1 MSLASMLLNGGTLGA
16 ANVDASRYG
25 HNSASR
31 IAMESTEELHEIFLE
46 SFYNVEQAELAAAT
60 EGVALEGSQ
69 YEPVAEAAIKNAAT
83 KIKEF
88 LQKLWGKVKAFFA
101 SVRRYLDAIFMS
113 GADFVKKYQ
122 KDIDKMG
129 RLEDYTFNMY
139 KYDDAAIDTVNI
151 VDPDEKANEILKEFK
166 IVDPTNVADNV
177 VAMVKAENELNPER
191 AANVYG
197 AEADATEKMYS
208 SEECK
213 KLAVIEISGG
223 KCKDPEDFEK
233 WCFGVFRGGA
243 ESAQD
248 KEDIDIKSVDSYV
261 NILKSSSKL
270 MKNVND
276 ASSKMDKAYSNAIKV
291 IGDCEKAL
299 DKVKD
304 NKAAVALSR
313 SMRAYSS
320 SVSTV
325 QSTWNTYFNA
335 WKSVVKERDTVYKQV
350 IMGGFSNAKK
360 TAKADK

>member
-122 KDIDKMG
+122 KEIDKMG

-139 KYDDAAIDTVNI
+139 KYDDAAIDTVNA
-151 VDPDEKANEILKEFK
+151 VDPE
-166 IVDPTNVADNV
+166 
-177 VAMVKAENELNPER
+177 VKAAAILAKFGIDNPES
-191 AANVYG
+191 AADDVVKSANMLKDIGASGDTKEYADSTDKELSNENVKK
-197 AEADATEKMYS
+197 EAVDGITN
-208 SEECK
+208 
-213 KLAVIEISGG
+213 G
-223 KCKDPEDFEK
+223 KCKDPEEFEK
-233 WCFGVFRGGA
+233 WCFGVFRSGA

-248 KEDIDIKSVDSYV
+248 KEDIDIKSVDPYV
-261 NILKSSSKL
+261 NVLKSSSKL

-276 ASSKMDKAYSNAIKV
+276 ASSKMDKAYSKAIKV
-291 IGDCEKAL
+291 VGDCEKAL

-320 SVSTV
+320 AISITQSV
-325 QSTWNTYFNA
+325 WNTYFNA
-335 WKSVVKERDTVYKQV
+335 WKSVVKARDTVYKQV